1 MMKNLL
7 INILYYTKIAGKQ
20 KKLYWIN
27 NIEKKKIFF
36 SIKYFSHQQDR
47 RMFEEARYRI

>member
-7 INILYYTKIAGKQ
+7 INILYYIKIAGKQ
-20 KKLYWIN
+20 KKLYWI
-27 NIEKKKIFF
+27 KIYRKEDLF